1 MAGNIGLEL
10 NLAVD
15 EIHCVSKKFI
25 PSKFDTCIK
34 NSRRLHLL
42 KHTMFLIVMITMAT
56 LHSTCEQR
64 CYFINFHPSD
74 NVNILYINPYI
85 IKVVTEVFR
94 WLY

>member
-1 MAGNIGLEL
+1 MEL
-10 NLAVD
+10 NLVVG

-25 PSKFDTCIK
+25 PSKFNTCIK

-56 LHSTCEQR
+56 VHSTLNSDV
-64 CYFINFHPSD
+64 YFINLHPSD
-74 NVNILYINPYI
+74 YVNILYIHPYI
-85 IKVVTEVFR
+85 IRVVTEVFR